1 MTRRKSPI
9 PRPESVKIA
18 GLTRARLQN
27 AAPCCLRQIEQW
39 QLLGAMSGPV
49 ISNRTPRQRQLPW
62 RTDIFDLRV
71 QSCTKDAQRFRC
83 TRQRPTGPHAKRS
96 PTGGAVSSSPDRSI
110 KVVMGRHL
118 AEGPETKA
126 DDRDAES
133 IRGEC
138 GPMHIMQ
145 SLLRRMFGQ
154 PRGLYGKLGGI
165 IMARANDACGAWVT
179 ELLNVASNETVL
191 EVGFGPGT
199 AIRRLS
205 AMAAHVAGVD

>member
-71 QSCTKDAQRFRC
+71 QSCTNDAQRFRC

-96 PTGGAVSSSPDRSI
+96 PTAALSGSPDRSI
-110 KVVMGRHL
+110 KVVMGHYF
-118 AEGPETKA
+118 AEGLGTK
-126 DDRDAES
+126 RTIRMRNRS
-133 IRGEC
+133 RGEC
-138 GPMHIMQ
+138 GPI
-145 SLLRRMFGQ
+145 SNAEPLEADVRPA
-154 PRGLYGKLGGI
+154 PR
-165 IMARANDACGAWVT
+165 
-179 ELLNVASNETVL
+179 
-191 EVGFGPGT
+191 
-199 AIRRLS
+199 
-205 AMAAHVAGVD
+205 